1 MVCSFRM
8 SGGDNALP
16 QLQYRILDRRGGEGY
31 WVGGQCCYFRII
43 KFETVKAVNV
53 KVTILSEVT
62 PCRLVD
68 RRTAGFG
75 SVLVRC
81 RTFCYCYCSDAM
93 ETKNDG

>member
-1 MVCSFRM
+1 M
-8 SGGDNALP
+8 SGGDSALP
-16 QLQYRILDRRGGEGY
+16 HLRYRVFDRLGGES
-31 WVGGQCCYFRII
+31 CYFRII
-43 KFETVKAVNV
+43 KFEIVKAVNV

-81 RTFCYCYCSDAM
+81 
-93 ETKNDG
+93 